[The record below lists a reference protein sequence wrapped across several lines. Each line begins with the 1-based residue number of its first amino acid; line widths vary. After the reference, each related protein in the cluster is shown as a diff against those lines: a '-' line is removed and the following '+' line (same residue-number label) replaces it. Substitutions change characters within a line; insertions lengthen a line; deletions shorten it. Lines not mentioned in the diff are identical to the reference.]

1 MTTPGSGVPDA
12 ALPGV
17 PRCSQVGRSMGSQLW
32 QREYWDRYIRD
43 ERHFQSA
50 RVYIENNPVSAGLAK
65 IPTGWPWSS
74 AGYGIREVTS

>member
-1 MTTPGSGVPDA
+1 MQA
-12 ALPGV
+12 ALGRGG
-17 PRCSQVGRSMGSQLW
+17 PRSTAALGRGAPRGSKGSQLW

-74 AGYGIREVTS
+74 AGYGIRDVTS